1 MKKVFLILTMFFL
14 FQNGLIGYAKTLVI
28 DSKKQ
33 FSFAKKLMQKGD
45 FDYAILELKRFIYFF
60 PDDQK
65 VLQARCLLGTCY
77 MRSGK
82 YEKAREIFSDICKS
96 HKNDKY
102 AQKALFLIG
111 ESYYKQKV
119 FDEAEYYFSLLIQ
132 RFPKSELYDD
142 TLYRLG
148 WIRMYQ
154 NRWKEASNIFSQIRQ
169 TSPYYGKSK
178 ALARS
183 SLKGETLPYKSPKF
197 SGILSAMLPGAG
209 HAYVGRYKDG
219 CVAFLLN
226 GVFIMASI
234 EAFHEDMDVM
244 GGMLSFLELGW
255 YAGSIYSA
263 MNVTHKYNRKL
274 QMDFLGRFKDNLYI
288 EPFIEP
294 YKEGGVS
301 IKLRFDF

>member
-1 MKKVFLILTMFFL
+1 MKRVFFILTMFFL
-14 FQNGLIGYAKTLVI
+14 FQNVTGYAKILVI
-28 DSKKQ
+28 DSEKQ
-33 FSFAKKLMQKGD
+33 FSFANELMQKGD

-60 PDDQK
+60 PDDPK
-65 VLQARCLLGTCY
+65 VPQARCLIGICY
-77 MRSGK
+77 MRSGR
-82 YEKAREIFSDICKS
+82 YEKARGIFSDICKS
-96 HKNDKY
+96 HRNDKY

-154 NRWKEASNIFSQIRQ
+154 DKWKEASKIFSQIRQ
-169 TSPYYGKSK
+169 TSPYYEKAK
-178 ALARS
+178 ALAKS
-183 SLKGETLPYKSPKF
+183 SLKGETLPYKSPTLA
-197 SGILSAMLPGAG
+197 GVLSAVFPGAG

-226 GVFIMASI
+226 GVFIMASM

-244 GGMLSFLELGW
+244 GGMLGFLELGW
-255 YAGSIYSA
+255 YTGSIYSA
-263 MNVTHKYNRKL
+263 INVTHKYNRKL

-288 EPFIEP
+288 EPFMGLN
-294 YKEGGVS
+294 KEKGVS
-301 IKLRFDF
+301 IKLRFNF

>member
-1 MKKVFLILTMFFL
+1 MSFL
-14 FQNGLIGYAKTLVI
+14 FFYNYNVLFVHAKILVI
-28 DSKKQ
+28 DSEKQ
-33 FSFAKKLMQKGD
+33 FSFAKELMQKGD

-60 PDDQK
+60 PDDPK
-65 VLQARCLLGTCY
+65 VPQARCLIGICY
-77 MRSGK
+77 MKSGR
-82 YEKAREIFSDICKS
+82 YEKAREVFSDICRS

-102 AQKALFLIG
+102 AQKALFFIG

-142 TLYRLG
+142 ALYRLG

-154 NRWKEASNIFSQIRQ
+154 DKWKEASKIFSQIRE
-169 TSPYYGKSK
+169 TSPYYEKAK

-183 SLKGETLPYKSPKF
+183 SLKGETLSYKSPKLA
-197 SGILSAMLPGAG
+197 GVLSALLPGAG
-209 HAYVGRYKDG
+209 HAYVERYRDG

-234 EAFHEDMDVM
+234 EAFHEDIDVM

-255 YAGSIYSA
+255 YTGSIYSA
-263 MNVTHKYNRKL
+263 INVTHKYNRKL

-294 YKEGGVS
+294 HKEGGIS